1 MVSLPNGC
9 FFPSEQLRKHML
21 FMTAVQAGTH
31 GGPMPGHRP
40 TLLYNNYTVILQQQQ
55 MRCVTFLKLTELI
68 YDRIRQNT
76 FILT

>member
-1 MVSLPNGC
+1 
-9 FFPSEQLRKHML
+9 
-21 FMTAVQAGTH
+21 MTAVQAGTH
-31 GGPMPGHRP
+31 GGPMPGHRS
-40 TLLYNNYTVILQQQQ
+40 TLLYNNYTVILQKQQ